1 MDVGDRIRIL
11 RERKGLSQKHLAYK
25 LGMPNQS
32 LSNYERGYR
41 EPPADVLKKLADF
54 FEVPVDYLLGRDT
67 FVYSKNSPRNL
78 KEFLDNGTFTYDDI
92 VLDDK
97 DMETIR
103 QMVEFV
109 VDYKKKAMKLKDEE
123 TKKAAE

>member
-11 RERKGLSQKHLAYK
+11 RERKGLSQKLLAFK

-54 FEVPVDYLLGRDT
+54 FEVSVDYLLGREAAIYD
-67 FVYSKNSPRNL
+67 KNSPRNL
-78 KEFLDNGTFTYDDI
+78 KEFLENGTFLYDDV
-92 VLDDK
+92 VLDEQDI
-97 DMETIR
+97 EHIR
-103 QMVEFV
+103 RMVEYV
-109 VDYKKKAMKLKDEE
+109 VDYKKKIMKSEE
-123 TKKAAE
+123 NTDA

>member
-54 FEVPVDYLLGRDT
+54 FEVSVDYLLGRES
-67 FVYSKNSPRNL
+67 FVYDKNSPRNL
-78 KEFLDNGTFTYDDI
+78 KEFLDNGSFLYDDV
-92 VLDDK
+92 VLDEK
-97 DMETIR
+97 DIENIR
-103 QMVEFV
+103 RMVEFV
-109 VDYKKKAMKLKDEE
+109 VDYKKKAMKTKDE
-123 TKKAAE
+123 TKAD